1 LVALARERRYLLVDE
16 MIEALALSADV
27 NSPEEV
33 NELLSTFERS
43 GINGYDDVPRQRRRT
58 SFLNWAGRLKQ
69 KRKKTSVG
77 SGSRAEPDARCP

>member
-1 LVALARERRYLLVDE
+1 MRHLVALARERRYLLVDE

-43 GINGYDDVPRQRRRT
+43 GINGYDDVSAATAADIVPE
-58 SFLNWAGRLKQ
+58 LGGNA
-69 KRKKTSVG
+69 
-77 SGSRAEPDARCP
+77 